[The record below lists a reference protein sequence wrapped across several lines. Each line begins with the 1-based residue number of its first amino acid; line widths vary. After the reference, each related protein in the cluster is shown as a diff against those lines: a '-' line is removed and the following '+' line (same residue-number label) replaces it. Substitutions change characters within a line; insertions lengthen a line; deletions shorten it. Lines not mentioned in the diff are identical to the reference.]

1 MTLFLLSLMDPQL
14 NNLRINFPKYFYRF
28 AERTADELKKLR
40 EELAELATPEI

>member
-1 MTLFLLSLMDPQL
+1 MT
-14 NNLRINFPKYFYRF
+14 LRINSPKYFYRY